1 MKALTVLIII
11 LALAGVV
18 VSTVVLKEHY
28 SNETSVCDINA
39 KWDCGIVNHTPYSL
53 FRGIPV
59 AMIGIVGYA
68 LIGILAGRFPIL
80 TALAALGGLGFALRL
95 TYFEW
100 KVIGVWCIYCVSSQV
115 IIACL
120 FLVSVIAAVVS
131 RRSRGMSRVW
141 GIHTA

>member
-28 SNETSVCDINA
+28 STETSPCDINA
-39 KWDCGIVNHTPYSL
+39 KWDCGIVNKTPQSL
-53 FRGIPV
+53 FHGIPV

-68 LIGILAGRFPIL
+68 LIGILAGRFPTL
-80 TALAALGGLGFALRL
+80 TALAALAGFGFAMRL

-120 FLVSVIAAVVS
+120 FVAAVIAAVMA
-131 RRSRGMSRVW
+131 RQKRVPS
-141 GIHTA
+141 T

>member
-1 MKALTVLIII
+1 MKVLTVLIVI

-28 SNETSVCDINA
+28 STETSPCDINA
-39 KWDCGIVNHTPYSL
+39 KWDCGIVNKTPYSL
-53 FRGIPV
+53 FHGIPV

-80 TALAALGGLGFALRL
+80 TALAALGGLVFALRL

-115 IIACL
+115 IITCV
-120 FLVSVIAAVVS
+120 FLLWGAAGVMA
-131 RRSRGMSRVW
+131 RGWLRSK
-141 GIHTA
+141 A

>member
-1 MKALTVLIII
+1 MKVLTVLIVI
-11 LALAGVV
+11 LALAGVI

-28 SNETSVCDINA
+28 STETSVCDINA

-68 LIGILAGRFPIL
+68 LIGVLAGRFPIL
-80 TALAALGGLGFALRL
+80 TALAALGGLVFALRL

-115 IIACL
+115 IIASV
-120 FLVSVIAAVVS
+120 FLLATTAAIVS
-131 RRSRGMSRVW
+131 RRSRK
-141 GIHTA
+141 AKA

>member
-28 SNETSVCDINA
+28 TNETSPCDINA
-39 KWDCGIVNHTPYSL
+39 KWDCGIVNKTPYSL
-53 FRGIPV
+53 IHGTPV

-68 LIGILAGRFPIL
+68 LIGILAGRFPLL
-80 TALAALGGLGFALRL
+80 TALAALGGLVFALRL

-100 KVIGVWCIYCVSSQV
+100 KVIQVWCIYCVSSQV
-115 IIACL
+115 IIACV
-120 FLVSVIAAVVS
+120 FLLATAAAVMS
-131 RRSRGMSRVW
+131 RRAGRLSR
-141 GIHTA
+141 A

>member
-1 MKALTVLIII
+1 MKALTVLVII

-28 SNETSVCDINA
+28 STETSPCDINA
-39 KWDCGIVNHTPYSL
+39 KWDCGIVNKTPQSL
-53 FRGIPV
+53 FHGIPV

-68 LIGILAGRFPIL
+68 LIGILAGRFPTL
-80 TALAALGGLGFALRL
+80 TALAALAGLGFAMHL

-120 FLVSVIAAVVS
+120 FVAAVIAAVMA
-131 RRSRGMSRVW
+131 RQKRVPS
-141 GIHTA
+141 T

>member
-1 MKALTVLIII
+1 MKVMKALTVLIVI

-18 VSTVVLKEHY
+18 VSTVVLREHY
-28 SNETSVCDINA
+28 STETSPCDINA
-39 KWDCGIVNHTPYSL
+39 KWDCGIVNKTPYSL
-53 FRGIPV
+53 LHGIPV

-80 TALAALGGLGFALRL
+80 TALAALGGLAFAMRL

-115 IIACL
+115 IIACV
-120 FLVSVIAAVVS
+120 FLVSAVAAVMA
-131 RRSRGMSRVW
+131 RRSRLSRD
-141 GIHTA
+141 

>member
-53 FRGIPV
+53 FHGIPV

-68 LIGILAGRFPIL
+68 LIGVLAGRFPVV

-115 IIACL
+115 IIACV
-120 FLVSVIAAVVS
+120 FLLSTAAAVMS
-131 RRSRGMSRVW
+131 RRSRRTM
-141 GIHTA
+141 IA